1 MSSQDRQAETT
12 INETLTTTGE
22 TPTTTDDT
30 HTTTEEKSPPY
41 NLILAI
47 VCVVV
52 AALLYWFTMQHFQNL
67 IKKPADV
74 AVVAGALGALFTLIG
89 TVVGAYF
96 GIKSTNDT
104 TDKARKQVD
113 EANKRTERANKEAKD
128 ALKGR

>member
-1 MSSQDRQAETT
+1 MASQGKQAETP
-12 INETLTTTGE
+12 TGE
-22 TPTTTDDT
+22 TSPTTEDT
-30 HTTTEEKSPPY
+30 KSWPY

-52 AALLYWFTMQHFQNL
+52 AALLYRFTMLHFQEL

-74 AVVAGALGALFTLIG
+74 AVVVGALGALFTLIG

-113 EANKRTERANKEAKD
+113 EANHRTEKANEAARN
-128 ALKGR
+128 ALKGRT